1 MKKIIIGILCA
12 GVLAVIP
19 SCDSFL
25 EENPRN
31 QMSADQFFK
40 KPSDA
45 QNAVNGLYRK
55 GAPKFFSDGGVY
67 MPQRA
72 THGGFLSGFFDN
84 EYKGQE
90 VLCDYSQKLSITPG
104 NISSYL
110 DGVWDEAYGAIN
122 RANAAIKYIPATP
135 DLGTEAANL
144 LMGESKFFRA
154 FNYFHLVKSFGDV
167 PLILEPY
174 ESLTNL
180 YVPRTAT
187 AEVYAQI
194 VQDLKDAVAAL
205 PAVAFCNNAH
215 RISKYTAETV
225 LAHVYLQMS
234 GYPLQ
239 ANNYANAASAARDVI
254 NSGKHKLIQNGSTPA
269 SSAYN
274 MIRTLDDDDEFI
286 YNMEYVTGI
295 EDNNS
300 RAQCSLPNIAST
312 WGVYKYDITNNAY
325 RPVKEYM
332 NVYDKTKDLRA
343 QQDQLFA
350 YTITYVKD
358 GQEITYVIPDDKAPA
373 AHAWYQ
379 AEAVLNTARCDKDFT
394 MYRYAEVL
402 LIAAEAIA
410 QSEGVTAEAVKYLAD
425 VRARAYTTTPRTEI
439 EASLNGLSKE
449 AFIQQVW
456 IERMRELVYEFRTWD
471 DIQRTRMY
479 PTTSNAQPGKVTF
492 VNVVGATNPWGQKFQ
507 EKHLLWPISMN
518 EMQRNPS
525 LVQNPGY

>member
-1 MKKIIIGILCA
+1 MKKIIFGLLCTGLLVA
-12 GVLAVIP
+12 TT

-25 EENPRN
+25 EEKPRN
-31 QMSADQFFK
+31 QMSTSQYFA
-40 KPSDA
+40 KPIHA

-55 GAPKFFSDGGVY
+55 GVPKFFSDGGVY

-72 THGGFLSGFFDN
+72 THGGFISGFFDN

-90 VLCDYSQKLSITPG
+90 VICDYSQKLSITAG
-104 NISSYL
+104 NIAGPL

-122 RANAAIKYIPATP
+122 RANAAIKYIPTTP
-135 DLGTEAANL
+135 DLGDEAGKVL
-144 LMGESKFFRA
+144 LGEAKFFRA
-154 FNYFHLVKSFGDV
+154 FNYFYLVKYFGDV
-167 PLILEPY
+167 PLILEPS
-174 ESLTNL
+174 ESLEGI
-180 YVPRTAT
+180 YVARTAT
-187 AEVYAQI
+187 AQVYDQI
-194 VQDLKDAVAAL
+194 VADLKDAVASL
-205 PAVAFCNNAH
+205 PAIAFCDNAH

-239 ANNYANAASAARDVI
+239 SNNYANAASAARDII
-254 NSGKHKLIQNGSTPA
+254 NSGKHKLMVNGATPEN
-269 SSAYN
+269 SAYN
-274 MIRTLDDDDEFI
+274 QIRTVDNDPEYI
-286 YNMEYVTGI
+286 YNMEYVVGI
-295 EDNNS
+295 EANNGRVQTS
-300 RAQCSLPNIAST
+300 MPNIAST
-312 WGVYKYDITNNAY
+312 WSVYKYSITNNAY

-350 YTITYVKD
+350 YSITYVKN
-358 GQEITYVIPDDKAPA
+358 GETITYDIPADKSPA
-373 AHAWYQ
+373 AHVWYD
-379 AEAVLNTARCDKDFT
+379 ADAALVTGNTGKDFT

-425 VRARAYTTTPRTEI
+425 VRARAYTTTSRADI
-439 EASLNGLSKE
+439 EASLNGLSKD
-449 AFIQQVW
+449 AFVQQVW

-479 PTTSNAQPGKVTF
+479 PKTSDANPGVVTF
-492 VNVVGATNPWGQKFQ
+492 VNVIGATNPWGQTFQ
-507 EKHLLWPISMN
+507 EKHLLWPISDN
-518 EMQRNPS
+518 EMQRNPE